1 MSIKKSK
8 FRNLFKRNIY
18 SNNHAIDKQNTKGNA
33 LSLPL
38 PSLAFNHPDLII
50 AFSPYGD
57 IISQTSKRLIE
68 LLGSRLQTKND
79 FLHLF
84 PESTSE
90 RLDTLF
96 TNTLGGKSEN
106 IEIEVNKNN
115 GQQIQLLLTFIPIRI
130 NNNHVE
136 GIYLIIND
144 LTEHVQLE
152 QSLERMKKHL
162 NHSQQIAAVGSWEYI
177 INDDKF
183 DCSINLFDTIG
194 IDESENISIERLFT
208 LVHSKDY
215 SLTRQKFDE
224 STKKGNSFA
233 TEFRILH
240 GKTNELRYITAQAE
254 CIKKDGIP
262 YRLVGVIKD
271 DTSYKRLENELKNQI
286 TNLQH
291 IYDHLKAGIWL
302 RENTEGKM
310 VFASKGLVDILKCPL
325 KRIYEDPD
333 YWKQM
338 VSPDYRTML
347 IESINLLKKGQI
359 TQNTFEIECPDG
371 KTKWLQEQTFP
382 WMNDE
387 GEIAYL
393 FGMVLDIT
401 DELEMHDKLN
411 FLAYHDALTN
421 MPNQHGL
428 YNKLDS
434 LCQANQPFALLYL
447 DLDRFNVINDSLGYH
462 VGDELL
468 KEVAS
473 GLIAIISQE
482 GYISRISGTDFVIVM
497 ENYKDKDSI
506 FRLAEQL
513 MKHIQK
519 PVTIEEFDI
528 QITTSIGISF
538 FPEHGES
545 KLTLIEN
552 AHSALYRA
560 KRQGKNN
567 YKIYSDMKDI
577 SSYKKYILDKDMRKA
592 LKNEEF
598 EIYYQ
603 PKVNTEGIIVGAEAL
618 LRWNHHEWGLVSP
631 GEFIPIAEENHFIND
646 LGDWVIK
653 EVCVQLKEWKEKGL
667 TLRPIAINLSP
678 IRLMKKGLVEYVKQ
692 QLELYQIPGNYLEF
706 EITEESLLKSD
717 HTVLSTL
724 EDLKS
729 IGTTIAIDD
738 FGTGYSSL
746 QYLREIHAD
755 TLKIDK
761 IFVQHITDENKVD
774 AAIVSSTMHLA
785 KGLGLKVVAEGV
797 EEYEQLEFL
806 KQNECDIIQG
816 YLFSKPVALET
827 FEQMLQTGYL
837 LPSKKKLSL
846 IPEVERR
853 AFYRFEF
860 PYRVLGNMTIT
871 EVNHRKVSLGATPI
885 LIENISLGGIKIVS
899 LLKLPINSDM
909 KFMFAFTLMNELFEL
924 EGTLTWKNDAKGDMF
939 FYGVKFNLNTYDE
952 DRLAPLINQLSVL
965 QNTNQQIPNTD
976 FVYEDSFSYLHKQLT

>member
-1 MSIKKSK
+1 MRKSK
-8 FRNLFKRNIY
+8 FRNLFKRNIF
-18 SNNHAIDKQNTKGNA
+18 SNNHAIDKQYTKGNA
-33 LSLPL
+33 LSTPL
-38 PSLAFNHPDLII
+38 PSLACNHPDLII
-50 AFSPYGD
+50 AFSLEGD
-57 IISQTSKRLIE
+57 IVSQTSKRLIE
-68 LLGSRLQTKND
+68 LLGSRPQTKND

-96 TNTLGGKSEN
+96 SNTLGGKTEN
-106 IEIEVNKNN
+106 IEIEVNKYN
-115 GQQIQLLLTFIPIRI
+115 GEQVQLLLTFIPIHI
-130 NNNHVE
+130 KNNSVE
-136 GIYLIIND
+136 RIYLIIND
-144 LTEHVQLE
+144 LTKHAQLE
-152 QSLERMKKHL
+152 QSLELMKKHL
-162 NHSQQIAAVGSWEYI
+162 DHSQQIAAVGSWEYI

-183 DCSINLFDTIG
+183 DCSNNFFNTIG
-194 IDESENISIERLFT
+194 MDESENISIEKLFT
-208 LVHSKDY
+208 LVHPEDY
-215 SLTRQKFDE
+215 SLTRQIFDE
-224 STKKGNSFA
+224 STNKGNSFSA
-233 TEFRILH
+233 EFRILH

-254 CIKKDGIP
+254 CIKKGDIP
-262 YRLVGVIKD
+262 YKFVGVIRD
-271 DTSYKRLENELKNQI
+271 DTPYKRLENELKNRL

-291 IYDHLKAGIWL
+291 IYDNLKAGIWM
-302 RENTEGKM
+302 RENIEGKM
-310 VFASKGLVDILKCPL
+310 VFASKGLADILQYPL
-325 KRIYEDPD
+325 EQIYKEPD
-333 YWKQM
+333 YWEKM
-338 VSPDYRTML
+338 VIPEYHTML
-347 IESINLLKKGQI
+347 IESIHLLKKGQI
-359 TQNTFEIECPDG
+359 TQNTFPIECPDG

-382 WMNDE
+382 WLDDN

-393 FGMVLDIT
+393 FGMVLDVS

-411 FLAYHDALTN
+411 FLAYHDALTR

-428 YNKLDS
+428 YDKLDT
-434 LCQANQPFALLYL
+434 LCQKEHPFALMYL
-447 DLDRFNVINDSLGYH
+447 DLDRFSLINDSLGYH
-462 VGDELL
+462 IGDELL

-473 GLIAIISQE
+473 GLIAIVHQE
-482 GYISRISGTDFVIVM
+482 GYISRISGTDFVIVI
-497 ENYKDKDSI
+497 ENYPDKASI
-506 FRLAEQL
+506 FHLAEQL

-552 AHSALYRA
+552 AHSALHRA

-567 YKIYSDMKDI
+567 YKVYSDMKDI

-592 LKNEEF
+592 LINEEF

-631 GEFIPIAEENHFIND
+631 VEFIPIAEENHFIND

-653 EVCVQLKEWKEKGL
+653 EVCARLREWKEKDF
-667 TLRPIAINLSP
+667 TLRPISINISP

-706 EITEESLLKSD
+706 EITEESLLRYD
-717 HTVLSTL
+717 NTVFNTL

-729 IGTTIAIDD
+729 VGATIAIDD

-746 QYLREIHAD
+746 QSLREIQAD

-761 IFVQHITDENKVD
+761 VFIQHITNENKVD

-816 YLFSKPVALET
+816 YLFSKPVALEI
-827 FEQMLQTGYL
+827 FEQMLQAGYL
-837 LPSKKKLSL
+837 LPSKKKLSK
-846 IPEVERR
+846 IPEIERR
-853 AFYRFEF
+853 EFYRFEF
-860 PYRVLGNMTIT
+860 PYSLLGNMTIT
-871 EVNHRKVSLGATPI
+871 EVNHRKVSLGATQI

-924 EGTLTWKNDAKGDMF
+924 EGTLIWKDEAKEDMF
-939 FYGVKFNLNTYDE
+939 FYGVKFNLTVQDE
-952 DRLAPLINQLSVL
+952 DRLAPLINQMSAL
-965 QNTNQQIPNTD
+965 QRANKQIPDTD
-976 FVYEDSFSYLHKQLT
+976 FVYEDSFSYLNKHLI